1 MGDSK
6 TEKALLED
14 TSSVSGKLTGLKA
27 DIEFQ
32 EHQQQELTGEAPCW
46 PTEQGFCVYD
56 LDSQHTFFTPSLLN
70 TLGLQSGSIDD
81 INVLLRDHIHPDDQK
96 LVMKQWKKFLEGKV
110 ISSIMSFRM
119 HRPDNSSI
127 WVSAGLLAIIDYT
140 GAWRKIVLSIN
151 NIEKYV
157 NEHDVLQ
164 DAEQRYRKLFEN
176 SLFGI
181 VRGDLVANRIL
192 DFNKKAAALLGVSPA
207 QSFWDFFH
215 ILLKDYEDNFLSELS
230 GKGLF
235 TLRECKSVLRDG
247 SVRWFQVSAE
257 MVGSNV
263 VEVFFNDIT
272 DSKSHISELEKMN
285 YELEN
290 FVYHSSHDLKS
301 PLRSILGL
309 INIMK
314 MDKNPAAQQDC
325 IEMIEGSII
334 RLDKLVNDLL
344 SLSRNNRVNDN
355 LAPMNLMVE
364 VNNTVSQFYHTT
376 DTSNLEIIPIVYQPV
391 PFVADLTRV
400 RIVLNNLISNA
411 FKYRSYKKSR
421 SFVRIEIRVDAE
433 KTVVVVA
440 DNGTGIQKSR
450 LPRIFDMFYRASENS
465 EGSGLGLYIVKN
477 VLDKIQGSISV
488 ESEEGIGSV
497 FTVEF
502 PNHWNGK
509 W

>member
-1 MGDSK
+1 
-6 TEKALLED
+6 
-14 TSSVSGKLTGLKA
+14 
-27 DIEFQ
+27 
-32 EHQQQELTGEAPCW
+32 
-46 PTEQGFCVYD
+46 
-56 LDSQHTFFTPSLLN
+56 
-70 TLGLQSGSIDD
+70 
-81 INVLLRDHIHPDDQK
+81 
-96 LVMKQWKKFLEGKV
+96 
-110 ISSIMSFRM
+110 
-119 HRPDNSSI
+119 
-127 WVSAGLLAIIDYT
+127 
-140 GAWRKIVLSIN
+140 
-151 NIEKYV
+151 
-157 NEHDVLQ
+157 
-164 DAEQRYRKLFEN
+164 
-176 SLFGI
+176 
-181 VRGDLVANRIL
+181 
-192 DFNKKAAALLGVSPA
+192 
-207 QSFWDFFH
+207 
-215 ILLKDYEDNFLSELS
+215 
-230 GKGLF
+230 
-235 TLRECKSVLRDG
+235 
-247 SVRWFQVSAE
+247 
-257 MVGSNV
+257 
-263 VEVFFNDIT
+263 
-272 DSKSHISELEKMN
+272 
-285 YELEN
+285 
-290 FVYHSSHDLKS
+290 
-301 PLRSILGL
+301 
-309 INIMK
+309 
-314 MDKNPAAQQDC
+314 
-325 IEMIEGSII
+325 
-334 RLDKLVNDLL
+334 VNDLL